1 MSFKSDVIFIELFFQ
16 QGFLEMDEKMKTE
29 SSLKD
34 DMSGSTA
41 ITALMKNE
49 KVKNCYFPRKKTS
62 KGTQKFTIGL
72 PVTDKLK
79 KTICFRWN
87 FFLLILEIFN
97 ADHESICQN
106 NDPFL

>member
-1 MSFKSDVIFIELFFQ
+1 MSFKNDVTFFH

-49 KVKNCYFPRKKTS
+49 KVTNCSLKSP
-62 KGTQKFTIGL
+62 L
-72 PVTDKLK
+72 VT
-79 KTICFRWN
+79 
-87 FFLLILEIFN
+87 
-97 ADHESICQN
+97 
-106 NDPFL
+106 